1 MQFSPHELRNALN
14 NPLPGDLAHNKMT
27 VRGRLHVVEAELLTP
42 PPTPSAVM
50 LVVYPKGSEWIVIL
64 IKRPDYQGVHSG
76 QISFPGGKMEKTDT
90 DLLATALR
98 ETQEEINI
106 SPGILEPLGKLSKIY
121 IPPSHFMVHPF
132 VTSTHEK
139 PVLQGDIREVEKI
152 LHIPVSS
159 FIGEDKITIEKV
171 VVHPGNMSMKVPA
184 FKIEDHII
192 WGATAM
198 ILSEFAAICQTLMRK
213 NGHL

>member
-1 MQFSPHELRNALN
+1 MLFSTIDLRNALN
-14 NPLPGDLAHNKMT
+14 NPLPGEAAHSKMT
-27 VRGRLHVVEAELLTP
+27 LKGRLPVIEAELLNP

-50 LVVYPKGSEWIVIL
+50 IIVYPEGAEWNIIL

-76 QISFPGGKMEKTDT
+76 QIAFPGGKMELSDS

-98 ETQEEINI
+98 ESKEEIDI
-106 SPGILEPLGKLSKIY
+106 SPDILEPLGKLSRIY

-132 VTSTHEK
+132 VTATSEK
-139 PVLQGDIREVEKI
+139 PNLRGDSREVEKI
-152 LHIPVSS
+152 LHVPVSS
-159 FIGEDKITIEKV
+159 FFGESKITIEKV
-171 VVHPGNMSMKVPA
+171 QVQPGNMTMKVPA
-184 FKIEDHII
+184 FKVDEHII

-198 ILSEFAAICQTLMRK
+198 ILSEFAAICQSLMKK

>member
-106 SPGILEPLGKLSKIY
+106 SPGILEPLGKLSKICDLY
-121 IPPSHFMVHPF
+121 P
-132 VTSTHEK
+132 
-139 PVLQGDIREVEKI
+139 
-152 LHIPVSS
+152 
-159 FIGEDKITIEKV
+159 
-171 VVHPGNMSMKVPA
+171 
-184 FKIEDHII
+184 
-192 WGATAM
+192 
-198 ILSEFAAICQTLMRK
+198 RK
-213 NGHL
+213 TGPTRRYS